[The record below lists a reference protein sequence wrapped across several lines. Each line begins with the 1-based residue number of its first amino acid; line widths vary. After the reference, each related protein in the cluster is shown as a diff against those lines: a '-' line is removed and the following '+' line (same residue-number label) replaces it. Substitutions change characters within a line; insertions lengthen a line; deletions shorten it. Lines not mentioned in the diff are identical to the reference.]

1 MAQNSPEQM
10 APADVF
16 YNEEEARKYTINT
29 RMITIQEKMT
39 KRALEL
45 LAIPKGKSKLIL
57 DIGCGSGISGSIV
70 GSKGHMWIGTDISK
84 AMLQV
89 ASEREVEG
97 DVMHSDMGHGFG
109 FRHGTFDGA
118 ISISAIQ
125 WLCSAEK
132 SSQNP
137 WKRLN
142 HFFSSLYAC
151 LVKGARCAFQ
161 FYPSSPQQVEMIT
174 AAAMKNGF
182 IGGLIVDFPNS
193 NKARKYFLHLT
204 AGYSKEIHDE
214 AQQAIFKSVKARTE
228 GEDYSSDEESGSDD
242 DMDEEGMAKKQTAEE
257 DWESDEDEG
266 VQKKGQKQAQQVAT
280 MGNKRKSRF
289 LQKAIKKQGRFKAN
303 GNRKNKEWIMKK
315 KDRQRRQGH
324 NVKGDSKYSGRKRP
338 KF

>member
-1 MAQNSPEQM
+1 M

-70 GSKGHMWIGTDISK
+70 GSKGHMWIGTDISR

-125 WLCSAEK
+125 WLILLRLVFFLCHEGPVLSSLFLVEVNETRSFWIFGDDGLDNWLLASNYEESAFPSHSEVDDLVLQNQPVSYEQDYKNKSEK
-132 SSQNP
+132 S
-137 WKRLN
+137 
-142 HFFSSLYAC
+142 Y
-151 LVKGARCAFQ
+151 
-161 FYPSSPQQVEMIT
+161 
-174 AAAMKNGF
+174 
-182 IGGLIVDFPNS
+182 
-193 NKARKYFLHLT
+193 
-204 AGYSKEIHDE
+204 
-214 AQQAIFKSVKARTE
+214 
-228 GEDYSSDEESGSDD
+228 
-242 DMDEEGMAKKQTAEE
+242 
-257 DWESDEDEG
+257 
-266 VQKKGQKQAQQVAT
+266 
-280 MGNKRKSRF
+280 
-289 LQKAIKKQGRFKAN
+289 
-303 GNRKNKEWIMKK
+303 
-315 KDRQRRQGH
+315 
-324 NVKGDSKYSGRKRP
+324 
-338 KF
+338 